1 VQGYFAALANDECWQ
16 FETGGRQYPED
27 CVLVKLD
34 YFPKRNGS
42 EIDVLAGKCTFVA
55 SCLSFMWSPKNAAQL
70 IACLRQYASLRW

>member
-1 VQGYFAALANDECWQ
+1 MQGYFAALANDECWQ
-16 FETGGRQYPED
+16 FETGGRQYPEHY
-27 CVLVKLD
+27 VRVNVD
-34 YFPKRNGS
+34 YFRKRKGS